1 LAINS
6 GTHGTGQ
13 RWSNNLNEQQIES
26 IKAVALV
33 WNRYC
38 ELAEN
43 AESDITVE
51 DYKNATYA
59 VLVLENEGL
68 ILDFEPAV
76 YSEIEKV
83 GEKLKS
89 LLETMEEK

>member
-1 LAINS
+1 MNQDELETVKGVAI
-6 GTHGTGQ
+6 T
-13 RWSNNLNEQQIES
+13 
-26 IKAVALV
+26 

-38 ELAEN
+38 DLAN
-43 AESDITVE
+43 DVESEITVE
-51 DYKNATYA
+51 DYKHATYA

-68 ILDFEPAV
+68 IVDFAPTV

-89 LLETMEEK
+89 LLEILEAN

>member
-1 LAINS
+1 M
-6 GTHGTGQ
+6 
-13 RWSNNLNEQQIES
+13 
-26 IKAVALV
+26 ALV

-38 ELAEN
+38 ELAEDV
-43 AESDITVE
+43 ESEITIE

-68 ILDFEPAV
+68 ITDFTPEV
-76 YSEIEKV
+76 YLEIEKV

-89 LLETMEEK
+89 LLETLEEK

>member
-1 LAINS
+1 MNQDQLEKVK
-6 GTHGTGQ
+6 G
-13 RWSNNLNEQQIES
+13 
-26 IKAVALV
+26 VALT

-38 ELAEN
+38 ELADDV
-43 AESDITVE
+43 ESEITVE
-51 DYKNATYA
+51 DFKHATYA

-68 ILDFEPAV
+68 IVEFTPTV

-89 LLETMEEK
+89 ILETLEEN

>member
-1 LAINS
+1 MNQDQL
-6 GTHGTGQ
+6 
-13 RWSNNLNEQQIES
+13 ES
-26 IKAVALV
+26 IKAVASR

-43 AESDITVE
+43 AESEITVE
-51 DYKNATYA
+51 DFKHATYA
-59 VLVLENEGL
+59 ALVLENEGL
-68 ILDFEPAV
+68 ITDFTPEV

-89 LLETMEEK
+89 LLETLEEE

>member
-1 LAINS
+1 
-6 GTHGTGQ
+6 
-13 RWSNNLNEQQIES
+13 LNQDQLES
-26 IKAVALV
+26 VKAVALT

-51 DYKNATYA
+51 DFKHATYA

-68 ILDFEPAV
+68 ILDFAPDV
-76 YSEIEKV
+76 YSDIEKV

-89 LLETMEEK
+89 LLETLEEE

>member
-1 LAINS
+1 MN
-6 GTHGTGQ
+6 Q
-13 RWSNNLNEQQIES
+13 QQIES

-76 YSEIEKV
+76 YTEIEKV

>member
-1 LAINS
+1 MNQN
-6 GTHGTGQ
+6 Q
-13 RWSNNLNEQQIES
+13 RES
-26 IKAVALV
+26 IQAVALT

-38 ELAEN
+38 EVAEN

-51 DYKNATYA
+51 DFKHATYA

-68 ILDFEPAV
+68 ITEFTPAV

-89 LLETMEEK
+89 LLEALEEE